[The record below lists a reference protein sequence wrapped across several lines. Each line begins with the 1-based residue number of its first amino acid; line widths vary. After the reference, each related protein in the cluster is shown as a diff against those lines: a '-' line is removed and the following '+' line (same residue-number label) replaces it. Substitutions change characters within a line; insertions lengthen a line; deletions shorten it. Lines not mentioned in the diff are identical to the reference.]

1 MQKWVKSKKHRKNQ
15 SLMQLP
21 PVPRPEAQK
30 SQEAHQRI
38 SSRPR
43 SRSSRRNRS
52 QPPPSN
58 ARIAAALHPSMHQ
71 PHRKA
76 LQSRLQEAA
85 LMLSRCAGSVQSGG
99 KGTTMNKKE
108 TAKAPKGQMKSPKC
122 AVAESSVQCQKKLQ
136 VHPSMSSD
144 VASRVIVPKL
154 WKRRGSSVS
163 IVLAEA
169 AVGRISQNITQ
180 LRMTLSGSSHT
191 LSGTL
196 PSS

>member
-43 SRSSRRNRS
+43 SLSSRRNRS

-71 PHRKA
+71 PHREA

-85 LMLSRCAGSVQSGG
+85 LVQSRCTGSVQSGG

-108 TAKAPKGQMKSPKC
+108 TAKAPKGQMKSPKF
-122 AVAESSVQCQKKLQ
+122 AVTESWSSAKRSFRCIHPCPLMWHRESPCQNFGKG
-136 VHPSMSSD
+136 VDP
-144 VASRVIVPKL
+144 PFP
-154 WKRRGSSVS
+154 
-163 IVLAEA
+163 
-169 AVGRISQNITQ
+169 
-180 LRMTLSGSSHT
+180 LSWRKQQWDE
-191 LSGTL
+191 
-196 PSS
+196 